1 MKEALGGRV
10 FTAIEPLKRFY
21 PAEAYH
27 QKYYLRQD
35 HVLMTDF
42 TAFFPD
48 EEDFMNSPAAAK
60 VNGFL
65 SGIGSEELMQRIL
78 PKLGLSEEG
87 ERRLG
92 LRVR

>member
-1 MKEALGGRV
+1 VKEALGGRV

-65 SGIGSEELMQRIL
+65 SGIGPEELMRRIL
-78 PKLGLSEEG
+78 PKLGLSAEG
-87 ERRLG
+87 ERRLR